1 MKSKMEKILQER
13 KTLQHQF
20 FSIWVVNELRKILPT
35 VYNLLKFFDNIHN
48 DYRMIMTADDQA
60 LYCLKF
66 VIFKAGS

>member
-1 MKSKMEKILQER
+1 MKSKMEK
-13 KTLQHQF
+13 KYYNF

-35 VYNLLKFFDNIHN
+35 VYDLLNFFDNIHN

>member
-1 MKSKMEKILQER
+1 MKSKMEKNITIMKDSSSQI
-13 KTLQHQF
+13 
-20 FSIWVVNELRKILPT
+20 FSLFGLKMSLPT
-35 VYNLLKFFDNIHN
+35 VYNLLNFFDNIHN